1 MPTFHDPLADAAEA
15 SEALRGLAHASRVFD
30 DPADTYTV
38 FGDLTA
44 GLRSLRQVLDQLAN
58 AHLSHQGRAF
68 DDNGNPATGAVDALA
83 AADELHEAG
92 TLLDQAHDRLSAAFS
107 HSGRIAWHAQPT
119 PEQAAVRER
128 LAARLDGDPT
138 TATTTVKAGT
148 LTLAVW
154 PDTPVGEHQRYAYR
168 ITDTTTGQELEGRDL
183 FTGAGTPVEPDRAL
197 RDLATFLSAAGETHQ
212 YALDHPGSGPENEGL
227 FPAWV
232 AEAART
238 NTDALVELSE
248 HGPTDSSDPGPARVG
263 RRWLNV
269 VFLQGDEADA
279 VLDLIDRSGADAA
292 IEHLKGWDYGDETTE
307 AALENG
313 YVYDD
318 QPPSIGT
325 DQTVTSS
332 EYAVTYNHAL
342 GHVGLYRQL
351 DTPSDPV
358 LLNDPPVP
366 ASISTG
372 PSPHAQQAASVH
384 GGREARRAALGADR
398 DWFTTPSRSSAGSGR
413 GLGL

>member
-30 DPADTYTV
+30 DPADTYAV
-38 FGDLTA
+38 FGDVVA

-58 AHLSHQGRAF
+58 THLSHQGRAF
-68 DDNGNPATGAVDALA
+68 DDNGNPTAGAAGALA
-83 AADELHEAG
+83 AADELHQAG
-92 TLLDQAHDRLSAAFS
+92 TLLDDAYDRLDAAFS
-107 HSGRIAWHAQPT
+107 HSGRIAWHPAP
-119 PEQAAVRER
+119 AVDRGATRER

-138 TATTTVKAGT
+138 TAITTVQAGT

-197 RDLATFLSAAGETHQ
+197 RDLATFLSAAGEARQ
-212 YALDHPGSGPENEGL
+212 YALDHPGSNPEHVGL
-227 FPAWV
+227 FPAWA

-238 NTDALVELSE
+238 NTDALAELSE

-279 VLDLIDRSGADAA
+279 VLDLIDRDGADAA
-292 IEHLKGWDYGDETTE
+292 IEHLAQWDYGDETTD

-318 QPPSIGT
+318 QPPSNGT

-351 DTPSDPV
+351 DTPPDPA

-366 ASISTG
+366 ASISTE
-372 PSPHAQQAASVH
+372 PSPHAQQAAH
-384 GGREARRAALGADR
+384 EGREARRAALGADR
-398 DWFTTPSRSSAGSGR
+398 DWFAQPTRTSTSPSQ
-413 GLGL
+413 GLSL

>member
-38 FGDLTA
+38 FGDLVA
-44 GLRSLRQVLDQLAN
+44 GVRSLRQVLDQLAN
-58 AHLSHQGRAF
+58 THLNARDRAS
-68 DDNGNPATGAVDALA
+68 DDNGNPAAGAASALA
-83 AADELHEAG
+83 AADELHQAG
-92 TLLDQAHDRLSAAFS
+92 TLLDQAYDRLDTAFS
-107 HSGRIAWHAQPT
+107 HSGRIAWH
-119 PEQAAVRER
+119 PEPVVDRDAARER
-128 LAARLDGDPT
+128 LAVRLDGDPA

-148 LTLAVW
+148 LALAVW
-154 PDTPVGEHQRYAYR
+154 PDAPVGEHQRYAYR
-168 ITDTTTGQELEGRDL
+168 ITDTTTGQAVEGRDL
-183 FTGAGTPVEPDRAL
+183 FTGAGTAVEPERAL
-197 RDLATFLSAAGETHQ
+197 RDLATFLSAAGEARQ
-212 YALDHPGSGPENEGL
+212 YALDHPGSTPEHAGL

-238 NTDALVELSE
+238 NTDALAELSE
-248 HGPTDSSDPGPARVG
+248 HGPTNPDPEAAHLG

-269 VFLQGDEADA
+269 VFLQGDEADP
-279 VLDLIDRSGADAA
+279 VLDVIDRDGADAA
-292 IEHLKGWDYGDETTE
+292 IEHLKGWDYGDETTD

-318 QPPSIGT
+318 QPPSNGT

-351 DTPSDPV
+351 DTPPDPA

-372 PSPHAQQAASVH
+372 PSPHAQQAAH
-384 GGREARRAALGADR
+384 EGREARRAALGADR
-398 DWFTTPSRSSAGSGR
+398 DWFAQPTRTSTSPSQ
-413 GLGL
+413 GLSL